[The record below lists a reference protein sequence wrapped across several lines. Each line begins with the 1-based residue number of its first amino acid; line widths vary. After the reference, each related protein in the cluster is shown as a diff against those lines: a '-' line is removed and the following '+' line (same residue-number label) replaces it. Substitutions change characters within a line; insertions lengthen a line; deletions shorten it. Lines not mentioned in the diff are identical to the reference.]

1 MIRWSRFRGTILGRR
16 KHLLLLL
23 VASVMLTL
31 ALGCSDA
38 LAGGP
43 CPGCSAMYGG
53 DWTATYYLKN
63 QAPATGFTTEK
74 ISLNWE
80 ATLRSE
86 NGENVWRLTR
96 AKGSFSVS
104 GSPPVG
110 GPAGPDCSAQLSPGP
125 DKVVHG
131 EAYWAATS
139 GGISPSAQ
147 SGFDKYWTVEV
158 QPPASW
164 GQMFGANPL
173 SGTGASGTA
182 CASQSNFE
190 ESGPWAQDLGGADCR
205 WDKRDGQDWVA
216 FPVGQRFTVDE
227 TCSGS
232 GNDGLGDSFSASLS
246 DSLTFDSPGHG
257 PGGGPIH
264 AGGQPG
270 GNVTPLPELKDLAK
284 EDFRAAWKDAAG
296 PCLHLAEG
304 LGVTATGAVWLS
316 ASATVPGG
324 IPAGGAIIAT
334 GEVMSSAAGGL
345 CAAKIGRLL
354 DDYKVF
360 DDPPDANYWQL
371 AAPARARAAP
381 DVSAGC
387 RHVSGNT
394 HAFCLQLASLVA
406 KLIRAAGKTSA
417 MDGALVTTINRASG
431 AKRTHNQKALK
442 LQLEH
447 AGKLEREFKADLA
460 AEASLGRQI
469 RKLLPFGHL
478 KRSHAANTI
487 SYLERQGVTGAH
499 LRRIDPS
506 GLNPAAEDPIAR
518 LVNP

>member
-1 MIRWSRFRGTILGRR
+1 LGRR

-23 VASVMLTL
+23 FAGVILAL
-31 ALGCSDA
+31 ALGSSDA
-38 LAGGP
+38 VAGGP
-43 CPGCSAMYGG
+43 CPGCSAAYSG

-63 QAPATGFTTEK
+63 NAPATGFTTEQ
-74 ISLNWE
+74 ISLSWE

-86 NGENVWRLTR
+86 NGENVWRVTR
-96 AKGSFSVS
+96 AKGSFTVS

-110 GPAGPDCSAQLSPGP
+110 GPAGPDCTAQLSPGP

-131 EAYWAATS
+131 EVFWAATS

-147 SGFDKYWTVEV
+147 HGFDKYWTVEV
-158 QPPASW
+158 QPPAAW
-164 GQMFGANPL
+164 GQTFGSNPL
-173 SGTGASGTA
+173 SGTGTSGTA
-182 CASQSNFE
+182 CASQSTFDE
-190 ESGPWAQDLGGADCR
+190 GGPWAKDLGGKDCR
-205 WDKRDGQDWVA
+205 WDNSDGQDWVA

-232 GNDGLGDSFSASLS
+232 GNDGLGDSFKASLS
-246 DSLTFDSPGHG
+246 DTLTFESPGHG

-284 EDFRAAWKDAAG
+284 EDFRVAWKDAAG
-296 PCLHLAEG
+296 PCLHLAAG

-324 IPAGGAIIAT
+324 IPAGGTIIAT

-345 CAAKIGRLL
+345 CAAKVGRLL

-360 DDPPDANYWQL
+360 DDPPDAHYWQL
-371 AAPARARAAP
+371 AVPARAGAAP

-387 RHVSGNT
+387 GRVSGKA
-394 HAFCLQLASLVA
+394 HAFCLDLASLVA
-406 KLIRAAGKTSA
+406 KLLRAANRTTA
-417 MDGALVTTINRASG
+417 VDGALVTTVDRASG
-431 AKRTHNQKALK
+431 AKRAHNQKALK

-447 AGKLEREFKADLA
+447 ATKLERSLRADLA
-460 AEASLGRQI
+460 AEASLGRQV
-469 RKLLPFGHL
+469 RKLLPFGEL
-478 KRSHAANTI
+478 TRSQSAKVI
-487 SYLERQGVTGAH
+487 SYLERHGLPVAH
-499 LRRIDPS
+499 VRRIDRA
-506 GLNPAAEDPIAR
+506 GLKPAAEDPIAR